1 MAVICTDPVIS
12 DPSPAESISRGRWGR
27 GDFASPVYT
36 DSQPNQPA
44 GSGFIIGRW
53 GRGDFADPVSSG
65 LQPNQEIAPQSYS
78 RWGRGD
84 FMSTANSYLPSPAE
98 TRQYTYRGRV
108 GGEYVYSTGS
118 PPPGATDVI
127 IVGGV
132 KG

>member
-1 MAVICTDPVIS
+1 MAVISTDPVYS
-12 DPSPAESISRGRWGR
+12 EPSPGATIDEGRWGR
-27 GDFASPVYT
+27 GDFV
-36 DSQPNQPA
+36 
-44 GSGFIIGRW
+44 
-53 GRGDFADPVSSG
+53 DPVFATDTQVG
-65 LQPNQEIAPQSYS
+65 FTNTVS

-84 FMSTANSYLPSPAE
+84 FMMPVSSLLPAPAG
-98 TRQYTYRGRV
+98 TRQYTYRGSM